1 MNINLCK
8 KCLLDILKKI
18 LQENSSI
25 GTDVCEGLIGL
36 GVSASH
42 GMERSH
48 YKALE
53 NTVKLLCS
61 YLTKKHQYKT

>member
-1 MNINLCK
+1 MNINVDK
-8 KCLLDILKKI
+8 KCLLDILKEI

-25 GTDVCEGLIGL
+25 GTDVCEDLIGH
-36 GVSASH
+36 GVLASH

-53 NTVKLLCS
+53 NTVKLLYS
-61 YLTKKHQYKT
+61 YLTKTSI